1 MMRWLLPKEEEF
13 FDKLKEQSSNAVKG
27 AEEFD
32 NLISNYNILS
42 EDEKAKSLKKIVDI
56 EHIGDEI
63 THDIIRT
70 LDKTFITPI
79 DKEDIHNLAVLLD
92 DLIDLINIA
101 AERLIIF
108 KINKIDDHIKN
119 FNEVIFRITKK
130 IDSGIFDVRKLRNMN
145 QFYIDVHTL
154 ENRGDDIYRNAL
166 ASLFEKNDVVDII
179 KYKEVYELLEKII
192 DKCEGIANLTE
203 SIVVKHA

>member
-13 FDKLKEQSSNAVKG
+13 FDKLKAQSSNAVKG

-32 NLISNYNILS
+32 NLISNYNVFS
-42 EDEKAKSLKKIVDI
+42 EDERAKSLKKIADI

-108 KINKIDDHIKN
+108 KINKIDAHIKN

-130 IDSGIFDVRKLRNMN
+130 VDSGIFDVRKLKNMN